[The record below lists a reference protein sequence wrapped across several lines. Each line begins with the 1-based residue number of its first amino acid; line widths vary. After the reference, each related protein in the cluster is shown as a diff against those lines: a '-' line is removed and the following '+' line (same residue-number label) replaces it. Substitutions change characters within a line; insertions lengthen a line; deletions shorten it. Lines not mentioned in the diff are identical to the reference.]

1 MTPTTIDSQT
11 LRFNQMSIVALVLTG
26 FIFDLRIL
34 PAIVALILL
43 AGAIRPSLSLFRLIY
58 TRVIVPAGLLTP
70 RAVEDDGLAHRF
82 AQLLG
87 GLMLAAAS
95 VAFLFGHVYT
105 GWLLSWVV
113 VILAGVNLVFGF
125 CVGCF
130 LYYRIQRMRS
140 GRLTTHS
147 KEA

>member
-1 MTPTTIDSQT
+1 MTPTMIDVQA
-11 LRFNQMSIVALVLTG
+11 LRFNQMSIVVLVLTG
-26 FIFDLRIL
+26 FIFDVRII

-43 AGAIRPSLSLFRLIY
+43 AGAIRPSLSVFRLIY
-58 TRVIVPAGLLTP
+58 AQVIVPAGLLTP
-70 RAVEDDGLAHRF
+70 RVVEDNGLAHRF

-87 GLMLAAAS
+87 GLMLAIAS
-95 VAFLFGHVYT
+95 VAFLFEDAYT

-113 VILAGVNLVFGF
+113 ALLAGVNLAFGF

-130 LYYRIQRMRS
+130 LYYRIQRMRT

-147 KEA
+147 PEA